1 MPSAD
6 PAGIAPP
13 KDYQYFWCHWVK
25 RLLFPLYPRN
35 VEAYKSSKEDQEEK
49 KKSLYSV
56 SIKTKQRNPQN
67 PKTLV

>member
-49 KKSLYSV
+49 KKVYIQSV
-56 SIKTKQRNPQN
+56 
-67 PKTLV
+67 